1 MKLVMFIGRRLL
13 RLVLS
18 LFVVSL
24 LTFGLLQAAPGDFAS
39 IQSAGGGDVSLAGQ
53 ASAES
58 RQELT
63 TRYGTDVPVWQQ
75 YTNFM
80 VGAVTFD
87 MGPSYRYGHLT
98 VEEIIAQGF
107 PISGLLAVSATLVAV
122 GVAIPIGILAAV
134 RRRTILDSGTMFVVT
149 LGNGLP
155 NYLAGLV
162 LVLIFGVGLG
172 ILPIYGWSGP
182 ANVVLPTLALAV
194 APIAILARHV
204 RSSMLENLRQEYV
217 VAARSKGGRE
227 SVVLTKH
234 VLRNSLMPLVTVVG
248 PMFAS
253 LATGTIFVEQIFG
266 IPGLGH
272 YFTEAAVSRDM
283 PLLMGSTLFFAA
295 LLMIMNLL
303 VDLSYAAL
311 DPRVRA
317 DMGLVS
323 KGPRRRDA
331 DEASSDELDA
341 EQPAATAVDSS
352 TRGAI

>member
-1 MKLVMFIGRRLL
+1 MKIVLFIGRRLV
-13 RLVLS
+13 RLALS
-18 LFVVSL
+18 LLVVSL
-24 LTFGLLQAAPGDFAS
+24 LTFGLLQLAPGDFAS
-39 IQSAGGGDVSLAGQ
+39 IQSVGGGNVGLAQ
-53 ASAES
+53 EASAGTQ
-58 RQELT
+58 QELD

-80 VGAVTFD
+80 IGAVTGD
-87 MGPSYRYGHLT
+87 MGPSYRYPHLSI
-98 VEEIIAQGF
+98 EQIIAQGF

-134 RRRTILDSGTMFVVT
+134 RRRTILDSGTMFIAT

-172 ILPIYGWSGP
+172 VLPIYGWDGP
-182 ANVVLPTLALAV
+182 QHMVLPTLALAI

-217 VAARSKGGRE
+217 VTARSKGGPE

-317 DMGLVS
+317 DLGLAS
-323 KGPRRRDA
+323 EGPRRRDTDDDRGGSA
-331 DEASSDELDA
+331 TQRPSTASTE
-341 EQPAATAVDSS
+341 TS

>member
-1 MKLVMFIGRRLL
+1 MKIAMFVGRRLV
-13 RLVLS
+13 RLAVS

-24 LTFGLLQAAPGDFAS
+24 LTFGLLQLAPGDFAS
-39 IQSAGGGDVSLAGQ
+39 IQSVGGGNVGLAQ
-53 ASAES
+53 AASEGTA
-58 RQELT
+58 QDLQ

-80 VGAVTFD
+80 IGAVTGD
-87 MGPSYRYGHLT
+87 MGPSYRYPHLQI
-98 VEEIIAQGF
+98 EEIIAEGF
-107 PISGLLAVSATLVAV
+107 PISGLLAVTATLIALA
-122 GVAIPIGILAAV
+122 VAIPIGVIAAV
-134 RRRTILDSGTMFVVT
+134 RRRTLFDSGTMFVVT
-149 LGNGLP
+149 IGNGLP
-155 NYLAGLV
+155 NYLAGLI

-172 ILPIYGWSGP
+172 VLPIYGWDGP
-182 ANVVLPTLALAV
+182 KNMILPSLALAI

-217 VAARSKGGRE
+217 VTARSKGGRE

-234 VLRNSLMPLVTVVG
+234 VLRNSLMPLITVVG

-283 PLLMGSTLFFAA
+283 PLLMGSTLFFAFLVMA
-295 LLMIMNLL
+295 MNLL
-303 VDLSYAAL
+303 VDLSYAVL

-317 DMGLVS
+317 DMGLLS
-323 KGPRRRDA
+323 TGSRRQA
-331 DEASSDELDA
+331 AAAEGELDA
-341 EQPAATAVDSS
+341 SADQPATRPGPATN
-352 TRGAI
+352 GAI